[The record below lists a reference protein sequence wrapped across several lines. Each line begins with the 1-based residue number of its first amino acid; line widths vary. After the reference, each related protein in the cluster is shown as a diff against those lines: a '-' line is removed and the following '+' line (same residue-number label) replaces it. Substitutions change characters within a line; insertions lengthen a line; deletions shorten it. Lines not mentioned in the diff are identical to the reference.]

1 MRVLTFADGFVS
13 TSPPDVEGRDQET
26 YNILNNQTNTTLFS
40 IDSAQY
46 KSAFIDFEL
55 SRSDSLGSYVQTGSI
70 TLFYNGTS
78 WVFSFGLT
86 QNDEIISESLTEVY
100 NVVFS
105 FTNALGVGTLKY
117 SSGNMGA
124 SYTGKLRTLI
134 TRVKVV

>member
-1 MRVLTFADGFVS
+1 MRILTFADGFVS

-26 YNILNNQTNTTLFS
+26 YNILNNQTETTLFS

-70 TLFYNGTS
+70 TLFYDGSNWIFTVGI
-78 WVFSFGLT
+78 T
-86 QNDEIISESLTEVY
+86 QNDEIISQSLDDIY

-117 SSGNMGA
+117 SSGNMGE

>member
-13 TSPPDVEGRDQET
+13 TSPPDVEGRDQES

-40 IDSAQY
+40 IDSTQY

-55 SRSDSLGSYVQTGSI
+55 SRSDSLGSYVQAGSI
-70 TLFYNGTS
+70 TLFYDGTN
-78 WVFSFGLT
+78 WLFSVGIT
-86 QNDEIISESLTEVY
+86 QNDEIISESLDEPY

-105 FTNALGVGTLKY
+105 FTNSLGVGTLKY

>member
-13 TSPPDVEGRDQET
+13 ASPPDVEGRDQES
-26 YNILNNQTNTTLFS
+26 YNLLNNQTNTTLFS

-46 KSAFIDFEL
+46 KSAFLDFEL
-55 SRSDSLGSYVQTGSI
+55 SRSDVSDSYVQTGSI
-70 TLFYNGTS
+70 TLFFDGTN
-78 WVFSFGLT
+78 WIFSFGLT
-86 QNDEIISESLTEVY
+86 QNDEIISDSLDNPF

-124 SYTGKLRTLI
+124 SYNGKLKVLI

>member
-1 MRVLTFADGFVS
+1 MRIVTFADGFVS
-13 TSPPDVEGRDQET
+13 TSPPDVEGIGQES
-26 YNILNNQTNTTLFS
+26 YNILNNQTTTTLFS

-55 SRSDSLGSYVQTGSI
+55 SRSDSLASYAQTGSI
-70 TLFYNGTS
+70 TLFYDGSN
-78 WVFSFGLT
+78 WIFSFGVT
-86 QNDEIISESLTEVY
+86 QNDEIISDSLAEDF

-105 FTNALGVGTLKY
+105 FTNALGIGTLKY

-124 SYTGKLRTLI
+124 SYAGKLKLLI

>member
-1 MRVLTFADGFVS
+1 MRILTFADGFVS

-26 YNILNNQTNTTLFS
+26 YNILNNQTETTLFS

-70 TLFYNGTS
+70 TLFYDGSNWIFTVGI
-78 WVFSFGLT
+78 T
-86 QNDEIISESLTEVY
+86 QNDEIISQSLDEIY

-117 SSGNMGA
+117 SSGNMGE

>member
-78 WVFSFGLT
+78 WVFSFGIT

-124 SYTGKLRTLI
+124 SYAGKLRTLI

>member
-1 MRVLTFADGFVS
+1 MRIITFADGFVS
-13 TSPPDVEGRDQET
+13 TSPPDIEGRDQESF
-26 YNILNNQTNTTLFS
+26 NLLNNQTNTTLFT

-55 SRSDSLGSYVQTGSI
+55 TRSDVSNSYVQTGSI
-70 TLFYNGTS
+70 TLFYNGTN
-78 WVFSFGLT
+78 WIFTFGLT
-86 QNDEIISESLTEVY
+86 QNDEIISEALDNAY

-124 SYTGKLRTLI
+124 SYSGKFKILI